1 MHPPHDPYATDLCSC
16 LCTPCAEYA
25 GCAACPDCTA
35 GCAACGYP
43 DGEGAADA
51 D

>member
-1 MHPPHDPYATDLCSC
+1 MHPLPEYDQLCTC

-25 GCAACPDCTA
+25 GCAACPDCTS

-43 DGEGAADA
+43 DTERTTDGE
-51 D
+51 